1 MRAFSGPGIDS
12 DYARYQAYGQED
24 HVKLYGRDMVA
35 RIESAGLRPRAATH
49 DEVLADI
56 DLSRFGVNEKE
67 PFLMFEL
74 PISPRV

>member
-1 MRAFSGPGIDS
+1 M
-12 DYARYQAYGQED
+12 
-24 HVKLYGRDMVA
+24 KLYGRDMVA